1 MRIFPILG
9 WMLFPGCWAVTGPG
23 AVTGPAGGAVAVRC
37 RYPAGYEDSPKF
49 WCRDGGSWAGSWRCS
64 DGYIVETDGSEAEVT
79 RGRFS
84 IRDDRAQRA
93 FTVTVG
99 NLTRADAGTYR
110 CGVGRDWKVDPTA
123 TVTLTVSPANSSLPP
138 TIRSSSATVQPPSS
152 SSSISTTRWTTAE
165 KGKSSF
171 SNNQDP
177 SE

>member
-1 MRIFPILG
+1 MRIFSVLLWI
-9 WMLFPGCWAVTGPG
+9 LFPGCRAVTGPG

-37 RYPAGYEDSPKF
+37 RYRAGYEDSPKF

-99 NLTRADAGTYR
+99 NLTQADAGTYR

-123 TVTLTVSPANSSLPP
+123 AVTLTVSPAASTPPPTTPEKDLTVATSSSTVPEVEKSTSSFNSSHAP
-138 TIRSSSATVQPPSS
+138 A
-152 SSSISTTRWTTAE
+152 
-165 KGKSSF
+165 G
-171 SNNQDP
+171 
-177 SE
+177 